1 VDIEKSK
8 PVLPQVQ
15 ELLNVLDKSEVL
27 RPLMSII
34 DGEFISFKLI
44 GHDILKSP
52 CEIVYS

>member
-1 VDIEKSK
+1 MDIEKSK